1 MRKSRSFIKRP
12 LKTESLTMRMSVKE
26 KRKLELAAKSQG
38 RTITMVILRALEETY
53 DREAWLNEGK

>member
-1 MRKSRSFIKRP
+1 MSKSRSFIKRP

-53 DREAWLNEGK
+53 DRESWLNEGK